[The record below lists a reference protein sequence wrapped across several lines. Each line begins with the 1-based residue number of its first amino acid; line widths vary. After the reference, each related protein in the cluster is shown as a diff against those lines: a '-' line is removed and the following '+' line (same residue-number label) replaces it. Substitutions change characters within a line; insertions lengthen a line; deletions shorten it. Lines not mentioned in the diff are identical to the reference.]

1 MWSFFF
7 FFLFFLSVFPF
18 IFFFGGGS
26 ISKYASLDDAS
37 LQEYRSHQMFKKMFQ
52 YILHISTFQSF

>member
-7 FFLFFLSVFPF
+7 FFLFFFL
-18 IFFFGGGS
+18 FFLLFWGGGS

-37 LQEYRSHQMFKKMFQ
+37 LQEYRSHQMFKKMLQ